1 MIVLDSSA
9 GVDYL
14 LGKQPEAGWVEHQL
28 DRAQWRL
35 HAPHVF
41 DVEVVSAVRRLVLS
55 RKLAVADGAERAQ
68 RLAELPLRRYPHVQ
82 LLDRVWEL
90 HPTVTVADACFVA
103 LAEALNIPLVT
114 TDRRLGRAVGLR
126 VPIIA
131 P

>member
-1 MIVLDSSA
+1 LIVLDSSA
-9 GVDYL
+9 GIDYL
-14 LGKQPEAGWVEHQL
+14 LGKQPEASWVERQL
-28 DRAQWRL
+28 DRAHWRL
-35 HAPHVF
+35 HAPHLF

-55 RKLAVADGAERAQ
+55 REVPVADGAERAR
-68 RLAELPLRRYPHVQ
+68 RLAELPLRRYPHVE

-114 TDRRLGRAVGLR
+114 TDRRLGRWVGVRIPVL
-126 VPIIA
+126 A

>member
-1 MIVLDSSA
+1 LIVLDSSA

-14 LGKQPEAGWVEHQL
+14 LGKQPEAAWVEDQL

-35 HAPHVF
+35 HAPHLF
-41 DVEVVSAVRRLVLS
+41 DVEVAGAIRRLFIA
-55 RKLAVADGAERAQ
+55 RKIPRAAGVERAR

-90 HPTVTVADACFVA
+90 HATVTVGDACFVA
-103 LAEALNIPLVT
+103 LAEALNVPLVT
-114 TDRRLGRAVGLR
+114 TDRRLARARGLR
-126 VPIIA
+126 VPVVS